1 MTANR
6 SRYDGIQLSASA
18 KRTEDG
24 KSFLISSLLTAANSG
39 GVARWL
45 VKSGNKTV
53 IVSNRTITTNGNELT
68 YRAYA
73 LPVITSDGTP
83 IPSSPLNIAQSL
95 QSTVQLFSEPT
106 VSDPGIPLSPSYL
119 PGASGQGNST
129 VGNLYANEQENI
141 LPPNTTLLLEVKNDG
156 SENPAKIELYV
167 VWSEVDDPAPFQS

>member
-6 SRYDGIQLSASA
+6 SRYDGAQLSASA
-18 KRTEDG
+18 KRAEDG
-24 KSFLISSLLTAANSG
+24 RSFLVSTLLTAPTGG

-53 IVSNRTITTNGNELT
+53 IVTNRTITTNGNELT

-73 LPVITSDGTP
+73 LPVVTDEGTP
-83 IPSSPLNIAQSL
+83 VPPSPLNISQNL
-95 QSTVQLFSEPT
+95 NSTVQIFEEPT
-106 VSDPGIPLSPSYL
+106 LSDPGIPLSPSYL

-141 LPPNTTLLLEVKNDG
+141 LPPNTTLMLEVKNNG
-156 SENPAKIELYV
+156 NENPSNIELYV
-167 VWSEVDDPAPFQS
+167 VWTEVDDPAPFQS

>member
-6 SRYDGIQLSASA
+6 SRYDGTQLSAAA
-18 KRTEDG
+18 KRAEDG
-24 KSFLISSLLTAANSG
+24 RSFLVSSLLTAPNAG

-45 VKSGNKTV
+45 VKSRNKTV

-73 LPVITSDGTP
+73 LPVVTDEGTP
-83 IPSSPLNIAQSL
+83 IPPSPLNIAQSL
-95 QSTVQLFSEPT
+95 QSTVQFFSEPT

-119 PGASGQGNST
+119 PGAFGRGNST
-129 VGNLYANEQENI
+129 IGNLYANEQENI
-141 LPPNTTLLLEVKNDG
+141 LPPNTTLMLEVKNDG
-156 SENPAKIELYV
+156 GENPAKIELYV

>member
-6 SRYDGIQLSASA
+6 SRYDGTSLSAA
-18 KRTEDG
+18 GKRAEDG
-24 KSFLISSLLTAANSG
+24 RSFLSSNLLTAANSG

-73 LPVITSDGTP
+73 LPVVTDDGTP
-83 IPSSPLNIAQSL
+83 VAAAPLNIAQSL
-95 QSTVQLFSEPT
+95 QPTVQIFSEPT
-106 VSDPGIPLSPSYL
+106 VSDPGIPLTPSYL

-129 VGNLYANEQENI
+129 IGNLYSSGNENI
-141 LPPNTTLLLEVKNDG
+141 LPPNTILLLEVKNNG
-156 SENPAKIELYV
+156 SENPANIELYV

>member
-6 SRYDGIQLSASA
+6 SRYDGVSLSAPG
-18 KRTEDG
+18 KRAEDG
-24 KSFLISSLLTAANSG
+24 KSFLVSSLLQAANSG

-45 VKSGNKTV
+45 VKSGSKTV
-53 IVSNRTITTNGNELT
+53 IVTNRTITTNGDELT

-73 LPVITSDGTP
+73 LPVVTDEGTP
-83 IPSSPLNIAQSL
+83 IPPSPLNIAQNL

-141 LPPNTTLLLEVKNDG
+141 LPPNTTLMLEVKNDG
-156 SENPAKIELYV
+156 GENPAKIELYV